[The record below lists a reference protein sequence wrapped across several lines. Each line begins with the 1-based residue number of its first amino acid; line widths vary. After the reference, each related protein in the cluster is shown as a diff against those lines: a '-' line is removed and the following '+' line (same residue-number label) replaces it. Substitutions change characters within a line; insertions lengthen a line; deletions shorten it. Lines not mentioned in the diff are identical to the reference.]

1 MFKLSSSPLGKSS
14 ISRKGFFGAKFNLFV
29 IFLWSLTLSMWVIIR
44 FTGTTTDEINYIY
57 SLLLGIFPLVA
68 GFKGLEAAQ
77 KWGGFASVLGRAIG
91 ALAIGVMFWGLGEL
105 VWSYYNLILE
115 VPAPYPSLADAVW
128 ILGYLFW
135 ILSALSL
142 IKVSGVRLV
151 LKKRPHLWGVAAL
164 VILAGMAISYYLLIV
179 VARQNHILSD
189 PHSATK
195 VFLDIYYPF
204 GDFAAFTLVAIIGS
218 VSLSYIGGKLRTP
231 IVLTM
236 LGLATMYVADT
247 VFAYT
252 TTKGTFYN
260 GDVGDLLLLIGM
272 SFLSLSLLK
281 YSSNVPGLGFK
292 SRKE

>member
-1 MFKLSSSPLGKSS
+1 MLMFKLSSSPLGKSS

-164 VILAGMAISYYLLIV
+164 VILAGMA
-179 VARQNHILSD
+179 
-189 PHSATK
+189 
-195 VFLDIYYPF
+195 
-204 GDFAAFTLVAIIGS
+204 
-218 VSLSYIGGKLRTP
+218 
-231 IVLTM
+231 M

-260 GDVGDLLLLIGM
+260 GDLGDLLLLIGM